1 MANSKILTAEQEKTL
16 RQPIEE
22 YVGKI
27 QKEID
32 ELRKDGTAKVIMYQS
47 RIENVKRDKTLSKG
61 EKDSEIASC
70 QKELEQAKAVE
81 AQNKDQ
87 IAKLIGKAE
96 NYLKNNFDKY
106 YNAVKASCIA
116 EKEQARQEHQQKLAK
131 IEKEHKETLAK
142 TSAQAEVKEE
152 NYVYKNRVS
161 NEKIELEKE
170 YQKVHIHRTVIS
182 RYQKEKGLCR
192 ILCESAVEYEKMTEY
207 EKTPEMQ
214 SELHSNLI
222 QTVYETEL
230 VYVYEDAKTAGA
242 AVSLICPNCG
252 APIQKLGLKKCEYC
266 GSVLEVQNKKAWRLL
281 EMREK

>member
-116 EKEQARQEHQQKLAK
+116 EKEQALQEHQQKLAK

-161 NEKIELEKE
+161 NERLNWKR
-170 YQKVHIHRTVIS
+170 V
-182 RYQKEKGLCR
+182 
-192 ILCESAVEYEKMTEY
+192 
-207 EKTPEMQ
+207 
-214 SELHSNLI
+214 SE
-222 QTVYETEL
+222 
-230 VYVYEDAKTAGA
+230 D
-242 AVSLICPNCG
+242 
-252 APIQKLGLKKCEYC
+252 
-266 GSVLEVQNKKAWRLL
+266 
-281 EMREK
+281 

>member
-32 ELRKDGTAKVIMYQS
+32 ELRKDGTAKVIMYQG

-116 EKEQARQEHQQKLAK
+116 EKALQEHQQRLAK

-192 ILCESAVEYEKMTEY
+192 ILCESAVEYEEMTEY